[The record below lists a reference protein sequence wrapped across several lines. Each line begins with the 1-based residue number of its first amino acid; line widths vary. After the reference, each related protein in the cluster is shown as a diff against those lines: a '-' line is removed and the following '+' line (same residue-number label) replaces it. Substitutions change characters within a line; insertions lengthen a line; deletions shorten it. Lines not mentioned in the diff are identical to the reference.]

1 MMPKK
6 TVAQPT
12 PTLDQT
18 NSPSEQPL
26 IISERLN
33 GQVTMYSSEV
43 GQTDDTP
50 FITANGDT
58 VGQGTIACPIRY
70 KFGTIVEIQGI
81 RYKCNDRM
89 HERYRQGNYFDV
101 WVPETQQAINLG
113 RKNVEIIIYQ
123 KQNSYDNIQGT
134 PK

>member
-1 MMPKK
+1 
-6 TVAQPT
+6 
-12 PTLDQT
+12 
-18 NSPSEQPL
+18 
-26 IISERLN
+26 
-33 GQVTMYSSEV
+33 MYSSEV

-89 HERYRQGNYFDV
+89 HERYD
-101 WVPETQQAINLG
+101 
-113 RKNVEIIIYQ
+113 KEIILMFGYLKHNKRSIWVA
-123 KQNSYDNIQGT
+123 KMS
-134 PK
+134 KL